1 MVRGRDRLGGGPGQR
16 VFSAADRG
24 NVAASRG
31 SGPGRTGGE
40 LPVPRARGSATPP
53 RARAPRASAEAYTR
67 HSGGRTR
74 PYTGTDDCGQYSVGA
89 ALLARL
95 QPPPRRKENNKKK
108 YLFYFKYPKLEIAI
122 NAVIAISSLA
132 S

>member
-1 MVRGRDRLGGGPGQR
+1 MVRRRDRLGGGPGL
-16 VFSAADRG
+16 FSAADRG
-24 NVAASRG
+24 NVAAAASRG

-53 RARAPRASAEAYTR
+53 RARAPRASRTDGNSAEAYTR

-89 ALLARL
+89 ALLTRL
-95 QPPPRRKENNKKK
+95 QPPPRRKKTTKKNICFI
-108 YLFYFKYPKLEIAI
+108 LSTR
-122 NAVIAISSLA
+122 N
-132 S
+132 